1 MRLEKKY
8 LTEEV
13 KTHLDKS
20 DYVYLTNYERITVDE
35 IAELRGQLAEHD
47 AEFHVVKN
55 TLLNVVA
62 KERSLPDLGGHL
74 AGPTAIIVGGNNPS
88 GVAKIV
94 FDFFKKKEKVEL
106 KAGVLNDRALSKDE
120 IEALSKL
127 PGLEVLRAQ
136 LLGLLTQPSTGF
148 VRIINAVPQGLV
160 NVLQAKVREE
170 GGNNA

>member
-1 MRLEKKY
+1 MYHR
-8 LTEEV
+8 V
-13 KTHLDKS
+13 
-20 DYVYLTNYERITVDE
+20 
-35 IAELRGQLAEHD
+35 
-47 AEFHVVKN
+47 
-55 TLLNVVA
+55 
-62 KERSLPDLGGHL
+62 P
-74 AGPTAIIVGGNNPS
+74 
-88 GVAKIV
+88 V